1 MGEIVAAAIVSHH
14 PGLMLPEPVRIQF
27 GNGKDSDLI
36 AGFGRV
42 RKALDEARPDTLV
55 IFDTHWFT
63 TMNNLVTGAAEYRG
77 WYTSDELPDMMCDLP
92 FEFPGNPELA
102 DAIESVAKERGLRA
116 LAVKS
121 TNMALH
127 YPTLNLVHWLRKGE
141 RIVSVGVCQ
150 HAGADD
156 YLAFGAAIGEAIRRT
171 NVRAALL
178 ASGALSH
185 EFTPFGAPPR
195 NPSFFHPDNITR
207 PEHRELDMR
216 VLDLLAKG
224 DHAAVVELYP
234 ALRKAKIEGFG
245 GHYLQMLGA
254 LGGPGVRA
262 KGRAMS
268 EYESALGTGN
278 IHVWFDLGSS
288 EARAS

>member
-1 MGEIVAAAIVSHH
+1 MGDIVAAAIVSHH
-14 PGLMLPEPVRIQF
+14 PGLMVPEPVRLRF

-36 AGFGRV
+36 AGFARV

-63 TMNNLVTGAAEYRG
+63 TMNHLVTGAARYTG
-77 WYTSDELPDMMCDLP
+77 IYTSDELPDLISDMPYDYA
-92 FEFPGNPELA
+92 GNPELA
-102 DAIESVAKERGLRA
+102 DAIEAVAKERGIRA
-116 LAVKS
+116 ISVKS
-121 TNMALH
+121 THIAQH

-141 RIVSVGVCQ
+141 KIVSVGVCQ

-156 YLAFGAAIGEAIRRT
+156 YLAFGEAIGEAIRRT
-171 NVRAALL
+171 SGRVALL

-185 EFTPFGAPPR
+185 EFPPFGAAPR
-195 NPSFFHPDNITR
+195 NPSFFHPDNVTR
-207 PEHRELDMR
+207 PEHRELDMK

-224 DHAAVVELYP
+224 DHAAVVDLYP
-234 ALRKAKIEGFG
+234 ALRRAHVEGFG

-254 LGGPGVRA
+254 LGGRSVKA

-268 EYESALGTGN
+268 EYEAALGTGN
-278 IHVWFDLGSS
+278 IHVWFDL
-288 EARAS
+288 AAKAA